1 MLCPPVASVT
11 LVRNHANRVI
21 WRGNQLV
28 AVHCWRQGLKLRE
41 ACLSSSQCMDNSE
54 HKCYNEFRAFLQSA
68 GAFAGPHTFTL
79 WVKGM
84 WVWEPS
90 PVGLVVGHR
99 KDWKREDIG
108 PQWLRVWAE
117 PWRDLPFGRIT
128 MATLYE
134 HESRGGETRSEAV
147 AVTQVRTGW
156 ERLGSAYIKKVK
168 PLIRLFS

>member
-1 MLCPPVASVT
+1 MTNDTEKKQVCRTGWQGGEWSGKPLLMRWVPRWATGFPGVSRPGSGS
-11 LVRNHANRVI
+11 LVGAGGGQ
-21 WRGNQLV
+21 RGG
-28 AVHCWRQGLKLRE
+28 HCGLSRAIDGEWK
-41 ACLSSSQCMDNSE
+41 ACE
-54 HKCYNEFRAFLQSA
+54 
-68 GAFAGPHTFTL
+68 
-79 WVKGM
+79 
-84 WVWEPS
+84 WEPS

-99 KDWKREDIG
+99 KDWKRKDIG

-117 PWRDLPFGRIT
+117 SWRDLPFGRIT